1 MKIKVGDTAK
11 VHLTSGR
18 ILTKVVEDSQEI
30 THWKFTYRGVVIA
43 AEDGYKLE
51 TIKVYLNEGGSIN
64 KISAVTKVGISKIE
78 YPEAQ
83 KREEEVQSLE
93 PSVVSS
99 SSLFEKGLR
108 EMGLWGV
115 VWNYIK
121 KQQILSINSEEE
133 FKKICEK
140 NDSPSLIRRI
150 LSYPN
155 TEEGKGVWELVEKE
169 LKNFYKKS

>member
-51 TIKVYLNEGGSIN
+51 TIKVYLNEDGSIN

-83 KREEEVQSLE
+83 KREEESQSSE

-108 EMGLWGV
+108 GMGLWGV
-115 VWNYIK
+115 VWNYV
-121 KQQILSINSEEE
+121 
-133 FKKICEK
+133 K
-140 NDSPSLIRRI
+140 NNKYFLLTQR
-150 LSYPN
+150 
-155 TEEGKGVWELVEKE
+155 
-169 LKNFYKKS
+169 KNLKKSVKRMIVPL

>member
-18 ILTKVVEDSQEI
+18 MLTKVVEDSQEI

-51 TIKVYLNEGGSIN
+51 TIKVYLNEDGSIN

-83 KREEEVQSLE
+83 KREEESQSSE

-115 VWNYIK
+115 VWNYVK

-133 FKKICEK
+133 FKKICER
-140 NDSPSLIRRI
+140 NDSPSLIRRV
-150 LSYPN
+150 LSYSN
-155 TEEGKGVWELVEKE
+155 TEEGKSVWELVEKE

>member
-18 ILTKVVEDSQEI
+18 ILTKTVENSQES

-43 AEDGYKLE
+43 AEDRYKLE
-51 TIKVYLNEGGSIN
+51 TIKVYLNEDGSIN

-93 PSVVSS
+93 PSAVSS

-121 KQQILSINSEEE
+121 KQQILPINSEEE

-140 NDSPSLIRRI
+140 NDSPSLIRSV
-150 LSYPN
+150 LSYSN
-155 TEEGKGVWELVEKE
+155 TEEGKSVWELVEKE
-169 LKNFYKKS
+169 LRNFYKKP

>member
-51 TIKVYLNEGGSIN
+51 TIKVYLNEDGSIN

-83 KREEEVQSLE
+83 KREEESQSSE

-115 VWNYIK
+115 VWNYV
-121 KQQILSINSEEE
+121 
-133 FKKICEK
+133 K
-140 NDSPSLIRRI
+140 NNKYFLLTQRK
-150 LSYPN
+150 N
-155 TEEGKGVWELVEKE
+155 
-169 LKNFYKKS
+169 LKNL

>member
-18 ILTKVVEDSQEI
+18 VLTKVVEDSQEI
-30 THWKFTYRGVVIA
+30 TQRKN
-43 AEDGYKLE
+43 L
-51 TIKVYLNEGGSIN
+51 
-64 KISAVTKVGISKIE
+64 
-78 YPEAQ
+78 
-83 KREEEVQSLE
+83 
-93 PSVVSS
+93 
-99 SSLFEKGLR
+99 
-108 EMGLWGV
+108 
-115 VWNYIK
+115 
-121 KQQILSINSEEE
+121 
-133 FKKICEK
+133 KKICEK